1 MEEQFTYWK
10 AKQNLILKEENE
22 IFMRFQEMLLRM
34 SLKILKTLIKRKKKW
49 SNIEMIDL
57 KKKSTGQTILTQ
69 MLNYEKDLAQ
79 HLYEKGKV
87 MFIWVQTLVI
97 KLLSQEWFLNKT
109 NYQSNCLNGFLLIYE
124 RRF

>member
-1 MEEQFTYWK
+1 
-10 AKQNLILKEENE
+10 
-22 IFMRFQEMLLRM
+22 MRFQEMLLRM
-34 SLKILKTLIKRKKKW
+34 SFKILKTLIKRKKKW

-97 KLLSQEWFLNKT
+97 KLLSQEWFLN
-109 NYQSNCLNGFLLIYE
+109 
-124 RRF
+124 